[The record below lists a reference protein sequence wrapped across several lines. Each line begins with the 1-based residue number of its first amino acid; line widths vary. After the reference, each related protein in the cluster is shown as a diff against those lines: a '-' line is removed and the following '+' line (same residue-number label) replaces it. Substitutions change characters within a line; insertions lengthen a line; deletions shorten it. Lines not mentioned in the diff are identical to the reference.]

1 MESTDYK
8 SLLANGWT
16 LQVEI
21 GEIEDGSFSPHD
33 DDWADEKA
41 VQNINYAVAMVIE
54 EFGLPALGDWIH
66 EPEQC
71 WKVYERTF
79 EPLDKRLT
87 ITLI

>member
-1 MESTDYK
+1 MKSTDYK
-8 SLLANGWT
+8 STLANGWK

-33 DDWADEKA
+33 DDWADEQA
-41 VQNINYAVAMVIE
+41 VRNINAAVALSIE
-54 EFGLPALGDWIH
+54 EFGLVSIGDWIH
-66 EPEQC
+66 EPQQC

-79 EPLDKRLT
+79 EPFENRLT